1 LPKFAIKSDMQL
13 STTES
18 KDNIPVTVY
27 KNGRNVALETSLKNW
42 NLQKTF
48 ADFDNF
54 FSKDMVAGEQLP
66 SLPFGFLRLCNL
78 AVVYRATYWDNLFI

>member
-27 KNGRNVALETSLKNW
+27 KNGRNVALETSLKN
-42 NLQKTF
+42 
-48 ADFDNF
+48 
-54 FSKDMVAGEQLP
+54 
-66 SLPFGFLRLCNL
+66 
-78 AVVYRATYWDNLFI
+78 